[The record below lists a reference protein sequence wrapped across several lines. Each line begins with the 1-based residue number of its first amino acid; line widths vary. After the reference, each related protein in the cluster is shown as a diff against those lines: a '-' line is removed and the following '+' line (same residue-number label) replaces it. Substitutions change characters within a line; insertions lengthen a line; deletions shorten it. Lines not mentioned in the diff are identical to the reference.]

1 MIPGGQVQDASQG
14 IVGAPS
20 ALSIPSPFPSVSL
33 DFLPPTERE
42 CDANRRTRMND
53 GISAKLAELPH
64 FKTSQ
69 LRALWLKLF
78 AKPVHP
84 KLRRDL
90 MIPILA
96 YRIQEKAYGG
106 LKPSTRKRLQ
116 RLAGE
121 LERDPKAQ
129 LQPNR
134 QLKTG
139 TKLIRQ
145 WQGETH
151 EVLVVDRGLDYRNKR
166 YKSLSEIAR
175 QITGTR
181 WSGPLFF
188 GLKQP
193 RNERPSS

>member
-1 MIPGGQVQDASQG
+1 MTYA
-14 IVGAPS
+14 
-20 ALSIPSPFPSVSL
+20 
-33 DFLPPTERE
+33 
-42 CDANRRTRMND
+42 
-53 GISAKLAELPH
+53 ISAKLAELPLLPTP
-64 FKTSQ
+64 K
-69 LRALWLKLF
+69 LRDLWHELF
-78 AKPVHP
+78 AKPAHP

-96 YRIQEKAYGG
+96 YRIQEKVYGG
-106 LKPSTRKRLQ
+106 LKLSTRKRLQ
-116 RLAGE
+116 KLAEE

-134 QLKTG
+134 QIKTG

-151 EVLVVDRGLDYRNKR
+151 EVLVVDRGFDYRNKR
-166 YKSLSEIAR
+166 YESLSEIAR

-193 RNERPSS
+193 RNGRPSS

>member
-1 MIPGGQVQDASQG
+1 MTVA
-14 IVGAPS
+14 
-20 ALSIPSPFPSVSL
+20 
-33 DFLPPTERE
+33 
-42 CDANRRTRMND
+42 
-53 GISAKLAELPH
+53 ISAKLAELPYLPTP
-64 FKTSQ
+64 K
-69 LRALWLKLF
+69 LRDLWHELF
-78 AKPVHP
+78 AKPAHP

-96 YRIQEKAYGG
+96 YRIQEKVYGG
-106 LKPSTRKRLQ
+106 LKLSARKRLQ
-116 RLAGE
+116 KLAEE

-134 QLKTG
+134 HIKTG

-151 EVLVVDRGLDYRNKR
+151 EVLVVDRGFDYRNKR
-166 YKSLSEIAR
+166 YVSLSEIAR

-193 RNERPSS
+193 RNGRSNS

>member
-1 MIPGGQVQDASQG
+1 MTD
-14 IVGAPS
+14 
-20 ALSIPSPFPSVSL
+20 
-33 DFLPPTERE
+33 E
-42 CDANRRTRMND
+42 
-53 GISAKLAELPH
+53 ISAKLEELPR
-64 FKTSQ
+64 FRTVK
-69 LRALWLKLF
+69 LRELWQELF
-78 AKPVHP
+78 AKPAHP

-106 LKPSTRKRLQ
+106 LKLSTRKRLQ
-116 RLAGE
+116 RLAGD

-139 TKLIRQ
+139 TKLLRQ
-145 WQGETH
+145 WQGERHAVT
-151 EVLVVDRGLDYRNKR
+151 VVDGGFDYRNKR
-166 YKSLSEIAR
+166 YGSLSEIAR

-188 GLKQP
+188 ALKQP
-193 RNERPSS
+193 RKERSNS